1 MPGCGGHPRAGHL
14 MCRSCWAM
22 VPKEKQAAV
31 YSTWRAFTRQPRRD
45 ADARGAAL
53 DAYSEAADAAVKA
66 VEEARP

>member
-1 MPGCGGHPRAGHL
+1 
-14 MCRSCWAM
+14 M